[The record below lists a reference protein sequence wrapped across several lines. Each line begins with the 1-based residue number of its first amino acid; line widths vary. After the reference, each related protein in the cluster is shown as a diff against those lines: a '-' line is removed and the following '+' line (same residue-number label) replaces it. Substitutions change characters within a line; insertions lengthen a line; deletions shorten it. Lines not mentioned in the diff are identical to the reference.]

1 VTSVSKPR
9 GHLIERA
16 VQASQDLDR
25 PAAADLPGA
34 ASASLAK
41 RVAAAAAASQPPA
54 ATAPAARSGEP
65 EPAAVRPVPLTRLA
79 AAGLIIPAAARSR
92 AAEEIAVLQHHI
104 VRTVRATP
112 AGEGRAVRSVLITSA
127 RPGEGKSF
135 TTLNVGAGVA
145 ATGAQP
151 VIVLDI
157 DGKRGSLTALLGLDD
172 RPGLR
177 AMAADPTRH
186 PGSLLVPTERE
197 RLFIL
202 PYGTRAEGE
211 ASVVGGAALVAAVQR
226 IATAL
231 PRHILMI
238 DAPPCLATS
247 EASTLASL
255 VGQILMV
262 VEAEVTQR
270 KELESALDMV
280 EACPQVQL
288 VLNQSRLVNSDSF
301 GAYGAYGAYAAPRDD
316 RPAG

>member
-9 GHLIERA
+9 SHLIERA
-16 VQASQDLDR
+16 VQAGQGLDR
-25 PAAADLPGA
+25 PAMAEPPGA
-34 ASASLAK
+34 AASLAE
-41 RVAAAAAASQPPA
+41 RAAAAPPPPPA
-54 ATAPAARSGEP
+54 AAEAAPAAIP
-65 EPAAVRPVPLTRLA
+65 PVPLARLA
-79 AAGLIIPAAARSR
+79 AAGLVIPSAARSR
-92 AAEEIAVLQHHI
+92 AAEEIAVLQHHV
-104 VRTVRATP
+104 VRAVRATP

-135 TTLNVGAGVA
+135 TTLNVGAGIA

-157 DGKRGSLTALLGLDD
+157 DGKRGSLSQLLGLDD

-177 AMAADPTRH
+177 ALAADPTRH

-202 PYGTRAEGE
+202 PYGTRGPGE
-211 ASVVGGAALVAAVQR
+211 AAVVGGAALVAAVQR
-226 IATAL
+226 IASAL
-231 PRHILMI
+231 PRHVLMI

-247 EASTLASL
+247 EASTLAPV

-270 KELESALDMV
+270 AELESALDMV

-301 GAYGAYGAYAAPRDD
+301 GAYGYYGAYAAPRDD